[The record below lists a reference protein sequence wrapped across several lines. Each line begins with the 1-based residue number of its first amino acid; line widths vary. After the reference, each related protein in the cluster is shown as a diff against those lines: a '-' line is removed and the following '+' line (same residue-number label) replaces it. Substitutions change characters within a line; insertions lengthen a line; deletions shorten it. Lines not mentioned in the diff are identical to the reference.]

1 MGILS
6 SFGGRKYE
14 TGRVRDRARNRNA
27 MRKFVPLDTGGV
39 GGGGEGDRE
48 GQAVRGD
55 GRRGRF
61 DDRLR
66 DRTETSARIAD
77 VWYVPILLTSSSR
90 LFLSLFFLLL
100 SSSRGPFS
108 PPAAETSAN

>member
-1 MGILS
+1 MVLS

-27 MRKFVPLDTGGV
+27 MRKFVPLDTGEV
-39 GGGGEGDRE
+39 EGGGEGDRE
-48 GQAVRGD
+48 GQAVKGD

-77 VWYVPILLTSSSR
+77 VFGT
-90 LFLSLFFLLL
+90 F
-100 SSSRGPFS
+100 PFS
-108 PPAAETSAN
+108 